1 MTKILA
7 EVLAANAK
15 YAENFGN
22 KGNLPLPPSRAPGLS
37 RVRAV
42 LALARIDLAL
52 RDRYLIVPPAA
63 SPASVLFRP
72 LPRHSALVAGEPAS
86 FDCDNRRRT

>member
-52 RDRYLIVPPAA
+52 RDRYLIVPPCCFARI
-63 SPASVLFRP
+63 SPIPPPTPPQRP
-72 LPRHSALVAGEPAS
+72 GRG
-86 FDCDNRRRT
+86 